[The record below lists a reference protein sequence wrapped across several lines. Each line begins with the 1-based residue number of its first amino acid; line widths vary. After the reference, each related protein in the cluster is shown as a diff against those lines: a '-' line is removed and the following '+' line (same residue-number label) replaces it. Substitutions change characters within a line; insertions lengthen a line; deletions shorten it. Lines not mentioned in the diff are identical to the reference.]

1 MPRSCCAVTSEA
13 NCPAE
18 SLSSGAFFLA
28 ARSSASAAARH
39 RLAAMTQN
47 ASHQPIER
55 SHPAGAVAKSDH
67 EPPPTATA
75 GAMATGLP
83 DRATA
88 LAAPLRA
95 FPSWHIRIECA
106 TCGRERCLDETNL
119 TIAGHGDRRV
129 GDLIRR
135 LKHEG
140 CGGRPK
146 LVELITGIPGGA
158 RGSGASCC
166 WSETAPR

>member
-1 MPRSCCAVTSEA
+1 
-13 NCPAE
+13 
-18 SLSSGAFFLA
+18 
-28 ARSSASAAARH
+28 
-39 RLAAMTQN
+39 
-47 ASHQPIER
+47 
-55 SHPAGAVAKSDH
+55 
-67 EPPPTATA
+67 
-75 GAMATGLP
+75 MATGLP

-106 TCGRERCLDETNL
+106 ACGRDRCLAETNL

-166 WSETAPR
+166 WSETAPREAPRTRPLSRGVGGDGMAALVGWLARQYTMPRPTPLGRNLTTPVEAGHNRWF